1 MRFNSKGAPLKFY
14 KMADKS
20 VIEELRE
27 ILDRDNQGNLILPK
41 MSILEDILKK
51 HGAKSAFE
59 PKSDLQSD
67 PENTE
72 SPAS

>member
-1 MRFNSKGAPLKFY
+1 MFLKLVQQLN
-14 KMADKS
+14 DKS
-20 VIEELRE
+20 VIDELRE
-27 ILDRDNQGNLILPK
+27 ILDRDSQGNLVLPK

-67 PENTE
+67 HGNTQ